1 MRYEEFKS
9 AVIRAAKETGLK
21 DYELYYVNSESLS
34 VGAFGHEINEFSSS
48 TEGGVC
54 FRCLKNGRMGYASTE
69 ELTEE
74 EAKELVRKA
83 SENAA
88 ALETEEEEFLGEGG
102 LSYQEIQTRSLD
114 LPSSEEMV
122 QAVLEGQDL
131 LYAADPAVVDGSTS
145 DVMSVKETV
154 AIANSRGLDLS
165 HTMAGTIFITSAVVK
180 QGDEMNDAYEVKTG
194 PLMETDKKELVD
206 KAVSDALK
214 KMGAE
219 PAPTG
224 SYPVVFAPKAMASLL
239 STFSSAFS
247 SEMALRGLSRLS
259 GKEGEKIASDMVTIL
274 DDPFYSENLFQLPF
288 DAEGTPAYT
297 KAVIEKGT
305 LNTLLYNLKTAAR
318 LQKETTGNASKRGYD
333 GAVEIRPFTMVL
345 KGGDVSEEE
354 LLKQVENGVYID
366 SLQGMHAGAN
376 PISGDFSLQSAG
388 FMIEKGEKTRPV
400 KAFTVAGNFFDLL
413 KNIKGLSDE
422 IKMSGYGLSTTA
434 FASPAVLAEG
444 LSIAGK

>member
-1 MRYEEFKS
+1 MRYEEFKTT
-9 AVIRAAKETGLK
+9 VIRAAEKAGLK

-34 VGAFGHEINEFSSS
+34 VSAFRHEINEFSSA

-74 EAKELVRKA
+74 EAEELVRKA
-83 SENAA
+83 AENAA

-102 LSYQEIQTRSLD
+102 LSYQDIETQ
-114 LPSSEEMV
+114 SSELPPSEAMT
-122 QAVLEGQDL
+122 QAVLEGQEL
-131 LYAADPAVVDGSTS
+131 LYAADPAVVDGSTTE
-145 DVMSVKETV
+145 VMSVKETV

-165 HTMAGTIFITSAVVK
+165 HTMAGTVFVTSAVVK
-180 QGDEMNDAYEVKTG
+180 QGDEMNDAYEMKAG
-194 PLMETDKKELVD
+194 PLEETDKKEVVE
-206 KAVSDALK
+206 KAVDDALK

-224 SYPVVFAPKAMASLL
+224 AYPVVFAPKAMASLL

-247 SEMALRGLSRLS
+247 SEAALRGLSRLA
-259 GKEGEKIASDMVTIL
+259 GKEGEKIAAETVTIL
-274 DDPFYSENLFQLPF
+274 DDPFYPENLFRLPF

-345 KGGDVSEEE
+345 KGGDISEEE
-354 LLKQVENGVYID
+354 LLMQAGNGVYID

-388 FMIEKGEKTRPV
+388 FMIENGIKTRPV
-400 KAFTVAGNFFDLL
+400 KAFTVAGNFFELL

-422 IKMSGYGLSTTA
+422 VKMSGYGLSTTA
-434 FASPAVLAEG
+434 FAAPAVLAEG